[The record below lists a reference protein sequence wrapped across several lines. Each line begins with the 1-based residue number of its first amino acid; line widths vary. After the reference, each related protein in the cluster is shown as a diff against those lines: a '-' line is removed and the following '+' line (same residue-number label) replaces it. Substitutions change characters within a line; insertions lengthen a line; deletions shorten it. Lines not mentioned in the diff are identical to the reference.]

1 MQACVGVVCI
11 IVMMQ
16 VCVGVVYSTV
26 IVRVFMGIAVGCST
40 AAVSSL

>member
-1 MQACVGVVCI
+1 MQACVGVVCM